1 MPPDNEEIIR
11 QTEITRQTDI
21 AGQTDPEGR
30 EYTHGYRK
38 MRSTA
43 LRPGKRQHHRGGG
56 SAWIYSL
63 RDQPDDGFNGSG
75 MRLSAA
81 CARKKRRHA
90 DSRL

>member
-30 EYTHGYRK
+30 EHTHGYRK
-38 MRSTA
+38 MRSAA
-43 LRPGKRQHHRGGG
+43 LRPGERQHYSSSG

-63 RDQPDDGFNGSG
+63 RGKPDDGIDGSG
-75 MRLSAA
+75 MRFSAA
-81 CARKKRRHA
+81 CAREERRYA
-90 DSRL
+90 DG